1 MASAGGAAGGASGS
15 SGTAGGVGNGGAAG
29 LAGAAGQATA
39 NGGGAGELS
48 ATPWV
53 GTWSASPQLTE
64 SANLPPAP
72 GLSNRT
78 LRQIFYVSIGG
89 KRVRVHFS
97 NEYGQSSVTLSA
109 AHLAL
114 SKSGHTIDLAS
125 DHALT
130 FSGSP
135 SVTIAA
141 GATTISDPFDFT
153 LPAQTKV
160 ALSLAFGATPVA
172 VTGHPGSRTTSYIA
186 TGNAVAAESLTA
198 PVTAEHWYYATGIDV
213 VAEAGEAA
221 VVTFGDSITDG
232 RGSTTDG
239 NDRWPDD
246 LSRRLRQNA
255 PSAGVAVLNQAL
267 GGNAIFS
274 AGNGPTG
281 LTRFERDVLDQ
292 PGARWLIVLHGVNDI
307 GVATDASV
315 AQQLITAYQGFVSAA
330 HTHGMRAY
338 GVPILPF
345 GQSMYDSPAHETARQ
360 TVNAWLRAPGHFDG
374 LIDLEAVVRDPAN
387 TTRLLA
393 SYDSGDHLHLTPS
406 GYQKMADAID
416 LSLLTP

>member
-1 MASAGGAAGGASGS
+1 MSKQRAEPDPEPAQAPHRSGLRFTSTPIFIGWLLLACGQHSSTDGSGGNANAAHAGAAGGDGATDSTGSSGTSAGGASTDGGGSSVAGGANTGAAAGTNSAGAAGGAGMASAGGAAGGASGS

-221 VVTFGDSITDG
+221 VV
-232 RGSTTDG
+232 
-239 NDRWPDD
+239 
-246 LSRRLRQNA
+246 
-255 PSAGVAVLNQAL
+255 
-267 GGNAIFS
+267 
-274 AGNGPTG
+274 
-281 LTRFERDVLDQ
+281 
-292 PGARWLIVLHGVNDI
+292 
-307 GVATDASV
+307 
-315 AQQLITAYQGFVSAA
+315 
-330 HTHGMRAY
+330 
-338 GVPILPF
+338 
-345 GQSMYDSPAHETARQ
+345 
-360 TVNAWLRAPGHFDG
+360 
-374 LIDLEAVVRDPAN
+374 
-387 TTRLLA
+387 
-393 SYDSGDHLHLTPS
+393 
-406 GYQKMADAID
+406 
-416 LSLLTP
+416 